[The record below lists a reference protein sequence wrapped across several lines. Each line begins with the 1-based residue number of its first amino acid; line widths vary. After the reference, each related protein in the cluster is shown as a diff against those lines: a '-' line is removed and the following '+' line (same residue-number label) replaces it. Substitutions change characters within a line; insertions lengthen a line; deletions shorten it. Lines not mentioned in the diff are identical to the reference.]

1 MLNSTPK
8 YCCLETE
15 NITRGIWTI
24 FYLEASSFQNIFD
37 FNREHEYLSSWK
49 HNYNLLVT
57 NRSLICDNNRL
68 FVCGHKVVFL
78 RKCIHMT
85 SCIWCRQSM
94 ELQVL
99 CIWLQKKKIL
109 WRGCGCL
116 TPQTLIT
123 KGIVALGDN
132 HNSSVVQDESADCLA
147 SRLCD
152 LTVVSAVQRVL
163 RQLTV
168 TTGRVLTT
176 ELKLL
181 LSILSDHGRFIQE
194 PVCQKR

>member
-15 NITRGIWTI
+15 NITRGIWTT

-99 CIWLQKKKIL
+99 CIWLQKKIFYEEAAPAWHHKHWLLKASWHWVTI
-109 WRGCGCL
+109 
-116 TPQTLIT
+116 IT
-123 KGIVALGDN
+123 AQWSKM
-132 HNSSVVQDESADCLA
+132 SP
-147 SRLCD
+147 
-152 LTVVSAVQRVL
+152 LTVWQAGSVISQLCL
-163 RQLTV
+163 RCK
-168 TTGRVLTT
+168 
-176 ELKLL
+176 ECWD
-181 LSILSDHGRFIQE
+181 S
-194 PVCQKR
+194 